1 MMVWFLFHPS
11 KKYGPTQSVYL
22 VISPGFDGVALKLP
36 YLFAPLDNF
45 LSVSFVK
52 AISLMNCSG
61 NGETREELATMASI
75 QMIAASMSKIEL
87 RDLFAM
93 NAMNSI
99 INSHTNNNLA
109 DIINEFSF
117 PRTIPQKEVF
127 GHDVES
133 EEKLTSRE
141 WIAKASYM
149 MADAMIKAR
158 SQK

>member
-1 MMVWFLFHPS
+1 MC
-11 KKYGPTQSVYL
+11 T
-22 VISPGFDGVALKLP
+22 
-36 YLFAPLDNF
+36 
-45 LSVSFVK
+45 
-52 AISLMNCSG
+52 
-61 NGETREELATMASI
+61 NGETREELKTMASI
-75 QMIAASMSKIEL
+75 QMIASSMSKIEL
-87 RDLFAM
+87 RDLFAI

-109 DIINEFSF
+109 DIIDEYAF
-117 PRTIPQKEVF
+117 PRTIPQKEGF
-127 GHDVES
+127 GHDIES